1 MDTKLRETNANTVEW
16 NKIRETVRSTY
27 EIMTW
32 LESLEAFGVF
42 IDIKDV
48 KNLLNSVNA
57 LNNAL
62 KLEQYTGFWEKTINE
77 ISDVVKKIKSWNKTV
92 EAIESKGEYVEV
104 FELVSEVKNNLHAIF
119 KYKELNIE
127 IDVNPIKLKDFE
139 TFASDIYWSWI
150 KKLTDYFTTTY

>member
-1 MDTKLRETNANTVEW
+1 M
-16 NKIRETVRSTY
+16 
-27 EIMTW
+27 
-32 LESLEAFGVF
+32 
-42 IDIKDV
+42 
-48 KNLLNSVNA
+48 
-57 LNNAL
+57 
-62 KLEQYTGFWEKTINE
+62 
-77 ISDVVKKIKSWNKTV
+77 
-92 EAIESKGEYVEV
+92 EV